1 MGLTTRSS
9 DRFISLYAPT
19 VRLLRQIR
27 QRTAPRTGEPRP
39 LIVALPATPGQS
51 DLPAADQEANAFVG
65 RFPSA
70 TQLRG
75 PQATTEAVERAL
87 ADWPQWAHFA
97 CHGVQNVSDPSAGH
111 LLLHDGPLSIGEI
124 SRLRLNRAELAF
136 LSACE
141 TFRGGAELADEA
153 ITLAT
158 AFQLAGY
165 RHVIGT
171 LWTISD
177 KLAPDVADHVYEALT
192 TLTQPDSRG
201 INASNT
207 AVALDSAVLALRQ
220 KRPSVPWLW
229 AAYAHI
235 GP

>member
-1 MGLTTRSS
+1 MLSS
-9 DRFISLYAPT
+9 AGS
-19 VRLLRQIR
+19 
-27 QRTAPRTGEPRP
+27 
-39 LIVALPATPGQS
+39 PGPCS
-51 DLPAADQEANAFVG
+51 FA
-65 RFPSA
+65 
-70 TQLRG
+70 G

-87 ADWPQWAHFA
+87 ADCPPWAHFA
-97 CHGVQNVSDPSAGH
+97 CHGVQNVSDPSAGR
-111 LLLHDGPLSIGEI
+111 LLLHDGQLSIGRI
-124 SRLRLNRAELAF
+124 SRLHLDRVELAF

-177 KLAPDVADHVYEALT
+177 QLAPDVADHVYEALT
-192 TLTQPDSRG
+192 QPDSLG
-201 INASNT
+201 INAGNAAM
-207 AVALDSAVLALRQ
+207 AVDSAVLALRQ
-220 KRPSVPWLW
+220 KHPSAPWLS